1 MKLILLLIPL
11 LSLPVFLQSSAFAA
25 TATRLSCSLR
35 KNVVISRFK
44 HNLSTM
50 QWGDHF
56 LIASGIKKTATKS
69 NVPFRITSFQNG
81 DDLVFFPDELKYFLF
96 YSGNPVPDRCTV
108 LSTSTYQITQ
118 LPRYKKPD
126 A

>member
-1 MKLILLLIPL
+1 MKLILLISL
-11 LSLPVFLQSSAFAA
+11 LGFLQSSAFAA

-44 HNLSTM
+44 YNLSTM

-56 LIASGIKKTATKS
+56 LIASGVKKTRTKS
-69 NVPFRITSFQNG
+69 DVPFRITSFQNG
-81 DDLVFFPDELKYFLF
+81 DDLVFFPQDLKYFLF
-96 YSGNPVPDRCTV
+96 YSGNPVPDRCRV
-108 LSTSTYQITQ
+108 LGTSTYEITQ